1 MCIGFPTPA
10 WAKKVFPDIPAE
22 QAVEK
27 LWKAILKSVRADLP
41 DPVEAWNLHK
51 AALKERVDKLNKM
64 QLQWIHFR
72 NKIGT
77 DLRVELPVN
86 HIWMGGSDESADGID
101 FIANMPPRKSSPLL
115 PERV

>member
-1 MCIGFPTPA
+1 M
-10 WAKKVFPDIPAE
+10 
-22 QAVEK
+22 EK

-101 FIANMPPRKSSPLL
+101 FIANMPTEIFTSPSRKGVNGTVVVPC
-115 PERV
+115 P